1 MTSPG
6 GGGDYGGQ
14 RANMEH
20 DSMRATLAAQAEVV
34 WGPER
39 EILRRRYGERLGDVL
54 DLGCGTGEILRRVRE
69 EFDCG
74 RVVGVDLFHGHLRH
88 AAPPVARGDGFRLPF
103 ADGTFDL
110 ILVRHLLQAL
120 TDPVPLLTEARRVL
134 RDTGRIHVVAEDY
147 AAIFFD
153 TDDAATENH
162 FPEVQPLFRERGTDL
177 YQGRR
182 TLRQLRA
189 AGFDEVRIDPLFVN
203 NQTADREAFARI
215 FRHWGEGYADTLA
228 ELTGRTPEEMRR
240 RFASMEKNALD
251 PDRFCGWLLFALSG
265 RNAPPQRAAA
275 IEAAQTP
282 ARGLESSP

>member
-1 MTSPG
+1 MTNAG

-20 DSMRATLAAQAEVV
+20 DSMRATLAAQAQVV

-39 EILRRRYGERLGDVL
+39 EILRRRHGERLGDVL
-54 DLGCGTGEILRRVRE
+54 DLGCGSGEILRRVRE
-69 EFDCG
+69 EFDCR

-88 AAPPVARGDGFRLPF
+88 AEPPVARGDGFRLPF

-110 ILVRHLLQAL
+110 VLVRHLLQAL
-120 TDPVPLLTEARRVL
+120 TDPVPLLAEARRVL
-134 RDTGRIHVVAEDY
+134 RDKGRIHVVAEDY

-162 FPEVQPLFRERGTDL
+162 FSEVQPLFRERGTDL

-182 TLRQLRA
+182 ALRQLRA
-189 AGFDEVRIDPLFVN
+189 AGFDDVRIDPLFVS

-215 FRHWGEGYADTLA
+215 FRHWGDGYADTLA
-228 ELTGRTPEEMRR
+228 ELAGRTPEEMRR

-265 RNAPPQRAAA
+265 RNPK
-275 IEAAQTP
+275 
-282 ARGLESSP
+282 